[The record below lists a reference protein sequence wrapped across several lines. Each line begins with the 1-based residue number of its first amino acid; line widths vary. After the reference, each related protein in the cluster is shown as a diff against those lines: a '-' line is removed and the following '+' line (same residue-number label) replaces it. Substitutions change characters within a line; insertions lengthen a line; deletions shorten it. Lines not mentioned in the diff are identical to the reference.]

1 MSPKNKTMQF
11 KLTCTDEDGT
21 ITRKDF
27 DGIFLDDVVAKTQ
40 DFLHGVGFVF
50 DELDVIRDARDE
62 EDGVNAA
69 SMLDEITNAE
79 SPDDLKTIASYY
91 KQYRHSD

>member
-1 MSPKNKTMQF
+1 MQF

-21 ITRKDF
+21 ITRKEF
-27 DGIFLDDVVAKTQ
+27 DGMFLDDVVSKTQ

-50 DELDVIRDARDE
+50 DELGVIRDAEAE
-62 EDGVNAA
+62 ENQVDPATF
-69 SMLDEITNAE
+69 LQEE

-91 KQYRHSD
+91 KQYRHTDWYILL